1 MSIAGKIQGTFYL
14 KKFCEKK
21 FADDLAVIK
30 NIRETLVG
38 YRLLTK
44 EEAQYVQPRH
54 YLIFSPNQYQLRVI
68 KDGQVAFFPWIT
80 LITWNYSKIF
90 DLQAD
95 DNNFCFLAYFTSEDY
110 LFLKHMLFKSSEKF
124 FLGTL
129 MQILDDNDFEHDTF
143 LNWIYSLPDLDDD
156 SDYRHVF
163 KWDNRLENHMGHF
176 GDWTQNKSETC
187 DSMIARESYSKR
199 STCHNIET
207 MVDDL
212 KTYIATDYQKNNKGM
227 MLKLKWSFDGGYND
241 DYAYEWGNFW

>member
-1 MSIAGKIQGTFYL
+1 MKKFYLILPAVFLSNISSVCALLPDQLLVNNNKNVINHRRLTGNIKNNKISAMSIAGKIQGTFYL

-68 KDGQVAFFPWIT
+68 KDGQVAFSLWIT

-110 LFLKHMLFKSSEKF
+110 LFLKHMLVKANEKF

-143 LNWIYSLPDLDDD
+143 LN
-156 SDYRHVF
+156 
-163 KWDNRLENHMGHF
+163 
-176 GDWTQNKSETC
+176 
-187 DSMIARESYSKR
+187 
-199 STCHNIET
+199 
-207 MVDDL
+207 
-212 KTYIATDYQKNNKGM
+212 
-227 MLKLKWSFDGGYND
+227 
-241 DYAYEWGNFW
+241 